1 MILSDVA
8 IRNRTTVG
16 VLIVLILVFGTYSYI
31 TLPRESSPD
40 VPIPFVLVTTS
51 HEGVSPEDIESS
63 VTIKIE
69 KELAGLKGVKEITS
83 ASAEG
88 ASTIVIE
95 FLPDVDIDNAMQY
108 VRDKVELAKD
118 ELPEEAE
125 EPVLTEINIADF
137 PIMMINISGDISPVR
152 LKLIADDLE
161 EVIESIPGVLNCDV
175 LGALEREIRL
185 EVDQDKLAVYGLTV
199 PEIIS
204 LIPAENVNISAGG
217 LETPGTKFNV
227 RVPAEFIEPGEVN
240 ELVIAMRDG
249 RPVYLTDVAQVRDTF
264 KDRTGFS
271 RLDGVESITVTVQK
285 RLGENII
292 RIADEVKAVLA
303 EARQRDAGGDRGDL
317 EQRQIL
323 GAR

>member
-1 MILSDVA
+1 MIFSDVA

-40 VPIPFVLVTTS
+40 VPIPIVLVTTTY
-51 HEGVSPEDIESS
+51 EGVSPEDIESS

-83 ASAEG
+83 ASAEDS
-88 ASTIVIE
+88 STVVIE

-118 ELPEEAE
+118 ELPEDVE
-125 EPVLTEINIADF
+125 EPILTEINIADF

-185 EVDQDKLAVYGLTV
+185 EVDQDKLAVYGLTI

-204 LIPAENVNISAGG
+204 LVPAENVNISAGG

-240 ELVIAMRDG
+240 ELVIAVRNG
-249 RPVYLTDVAQVRDTF
+249 RPIYLTDVARVRDTF
-264 KDRTGFS
+264 KDRVGLS

-285 RLGENII
+285 RLGENIVH
-292 RIADEVKAVLA
+292 IAQAV
-303 EARQRDAGGDRGDL
+303 
-317 EQRQIL
+317 
-323 GAR
+323 